1 MSSKQDARSP
11 EQELEALERQIFELK
26 QRRAALRRSAQGEQV
41 ADYELQA
48 HDGGSVRLSELFGDK
63 DDLLVIHNMGKS
75 CVYCTMWA
83 DGFNGLLPH
92 IEERAAF
99 VVVSPDD
106 VARQAEGAAE
116 RGWRFRMVSGRG
128 SSFAKDMGFE
138 TDDGSPKPGVSTFVR
153 APDGTMRRHDSAPFG
168 PGDKFCAVWSFV
180 DLLPQTEG

>member
-1 MSSKQDARSP
+1 MSETAARLG
-11 EQELEALERQIFELK
+11 ELYQRLANLEAEIATTRRQLVET
-26 QRRAALRRSAQGEQV
+26 EV
-41 ADYELQA
+41 PDYQLTGR
-48 HDGGSVRLSELFGDK
+48 DGPVRLGQLFGEHDR
-63 DDLLVIHNMGKS
+63 LIVIHNMGFA
-75 CVYCTMWA
+75 CPYCTMWA

-128 SSFAKDMGFE
+128 SSFTKDMGFE

-180 DLLPQTEG
+180 DLLPQAEG